1 MPWSRDQKAMDVV
14 KPGETRWDNSSE
26 LLFTKHSYWQAFG
39 AEITTLS
46 S

>member
-1 MPWSRDQKAMDVV
+1 MAVV
-14 KPGETRWDNSSE
+14 RLRETRLDNSSE